1 MLTELQMRGD
11 ETTRSSQHG
20 TFTGDPKDLTIV
32 SASTRDGL
40 VWLLN
45 GRSASVRLQVAGKE
59 AKRFQALCTTWCHH
73 QRVAAARVPE
83 SSD

>member
-1 MLTELQMRGD
+1 MLTELQMWGD

-59 AKRFQALCTTWCHH
+59 AKRFQDLCTIKPLAEQIPLT
-73 QRVAAARVPE
+73 RVGR
-83 SSD
+83 